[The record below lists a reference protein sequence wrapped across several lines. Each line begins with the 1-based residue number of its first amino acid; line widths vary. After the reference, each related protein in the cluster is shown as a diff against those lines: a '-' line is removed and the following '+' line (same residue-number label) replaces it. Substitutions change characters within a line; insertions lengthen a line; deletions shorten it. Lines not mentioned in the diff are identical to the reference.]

1 MDTALNET
9 SCLIKKFDV
18 ARQMIWTE
26 VYVPFVPDSQ
36 GEFMSPE
43 EIEKTAYNF
52 MKGQRMYNVDTEHN
66 LEKNETVVI
75 ESFIA
80 RKGDQD
86 FIPGAWV
93 VGMHV
98 VNPVTWS
105 KVEKGEVNALS
116 MYGSGLRDDAVLEIE
131 IPDDGVVKGE
141 TQAAEDHKHEFFLQ
155 FNSDGKVVKGH
166 TDAVTLNGQAH
177 SHVIKGGTVT
187 ETAAGHAHRY
197 SVSDALAALIHKEA
211 A

>member
-1 MDTALNET
+1 MNET
-9 SCLIKKFDV
+9 SCLIKKFDS

-36 GEFMSPE
+36 GDFMSPE

-52 MKGQRMYNVDTEHN
+52 MKGQRMYNVDTEHD
-66 LEKNETVVI
+66 LSKNETVVI

-80 RKGDQD
+80 RKGDLE
-86 FIPGAWV
+86 FIPGSWV

-98 VNPVTWS
+98 VNSKLWS

-116 MYGSGLRDDAVLEIE
+116 MYGSGLREDAVIEIE
-131 IPDDGVVKGE
+131 VPDDGVVKGD
-141 TQAAEDHKHEFFLQ
+141 THDFGGHKHVYSLQ
-155 FNSDGKVVKGH
+155 FNEQGKVVKGE
-166 TDAVTLNGQAH
+166 TDEVTVNGVAH
-177 SHVIKGGTVT
+177 KHIIKGGTVT
-187 ETAAGHAHRY
+187 EQSAGHAHRY
-197 SVSDALAALIHKEA
+197 SVSDALSALISKEA